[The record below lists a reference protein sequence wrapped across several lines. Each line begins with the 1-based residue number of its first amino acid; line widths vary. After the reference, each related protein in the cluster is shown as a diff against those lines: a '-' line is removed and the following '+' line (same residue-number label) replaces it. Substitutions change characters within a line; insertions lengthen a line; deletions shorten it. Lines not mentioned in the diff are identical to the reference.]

1 MLVVLI
7 IAILTCLTIILSV
20 LFFPKIKLG
29 KLTLDAYWI
38 IGLIGALLMII
49 FKQVSFQEIGSLLIA
64 NNSINPLKILIL
76 FLAMTLLSVY
86 LDEVGFFKYLAIE
99 MTKVSSKNQLSLFT
113 MLYILVAI
121 LTIFTSNDIVILTFT
136 PFICYFCKHANIN
149 PFPYLVSEFA
159 AANTWSMMLIIGN
172 PTNIYLAI
180 SANLNFISYFKVMWL
195 PTLIAGIIEF
205 ALLILI
211 FHKPLKKP
219 LTNCEEDY
227 KITDKSG
234 VTIGLIHLIICLIM
248 LIISSYI
255 NLPMWLIATICAIS
269 LLICLIIKTLIS
281 RKHNHEIT
289 KTLKRLPYQLI
300 PFVLSMF
307 VIVISLQ
314 KNGVSEAVYNLLD
327 HGSLVYSYGIFSFLL
342 ANLMNNIPMSVFLAT
357 TIGTSG
363 SLMATF
369 ATIIGS
375 NVGAFLTPIG
385 ALAGIMFTN
394 LLSKEH
400 LVFGFKKFIKYGCLI
415 AIPTLFTALIIL
427 SLVL

>member
-1 MLVVLI
+1 MVVTLI
-7 IAILTCLTIILSV
+7 IAILTCLFLILSI
-20 LFFPKIKLG
+20 LFFPKIKI
-29 KLTLDAYWI
+29 KQFSIDTYWI
-38 IGLIGALLMII
+38 IGLIGAFLMFLFLRIS
-49 FKQVSFQEIGSLLIA
+49 FKEIKDLLIA
-64 NNSINPLKILIL
+64 NNNINPIKILIL
-76 FLAMTLLSVY
+76 FFSMTFLSIY

-99 MTKVSSKNQLSLFT
+99 MTKISSKNQIMLFT

-172 PTNIYLAI
+172 PTNIYLGI
-180 SANLNFISYFKVMWL
+180 SANIDFINYFKIMWL
-195 PTLIAGIIEF
+195 PTLISGILEF
-205 ALLILI
+205 LLLYLI
-211 FHKPLKKP
+211 FHKSLKMP
-219 LTNCEEDY
+219 LTKCDEKAN
-227 KITDKSG
+227 ISDKAG
-234 VTIGLIHLIICLIM
+234 VIIGLIHLGSCLIM

-255 NLPMWLIATICAIS
+255 HVEMWLVSFICAIS
-269 LLICLIIKTLIS
+269 LLICLFIKKIINK
-281 RKHNHEIT
+281 KHNHEIT

-314 KNGVSEAVYNLLD
+314 KNGVSEIITNLLNK
-327 HGSLVYSYGIFSFLL
+327 VNVTYSYGIFSFLI
-342 ANLMNNIPMSVFLAT
+342 ANLMNNIPMSVFMSTVIGTNNSLLAT
-357 TIGTSG
+357 Y
-363 SLMATF
+363 

-375 NVGAFLTPIG
+375 NIGAFLTPIG

-400 LVFGFKKFIKYGCLI
+400 LIFGFKKFIKYGSLV
-415 AIPTLFTALIIL
+415 AIPTLISALVIL
-427 SLVL
+427 NLIL